1 MGVEGQSWVEPWQA
15 GTSLSAGP
23 PRPGWCTYL
32 SLIEVSDFSA
42 LRRLLGV
49 QRAELIALEVAER
62 VAAVLPDAWVQT
74 IGRNLLEL
82 SFTAETTADAEAALA
97 TLHAA
102 FERPV
107 PIDGEPRQLSLKIG
121 TAAASGAEDN
131 SVLLIEQAEQALI
144 DARASGR
151 SALVRSSPSPEADDG
166 QCSREL
172 RDAIV
177 RDELF
182 LQYQPKLHL
191 RRQAIVSVEALI
203 RWLHPTRGLILPNDF
218 IPAAERSGDIAAMTL
233 WTVRKVI
240 ADQRVLARNGYPM
253 PVFINMAG
261 ALLSDTVFI
270 DEVIALIGESGAQ
283 LGVEITETSVI
294 HDPQGA
300 IRHLQRLADIGV
312 VVTIDD
318 YGAGLSSL
326 AYLKQLPAS
335 ELKIDKLFVTQL
347 TSSHRDPLI
356 VRSTIDLAHAL
367 EMEVVAEGVETTA
380 SLALLS
386 VMGCDMVQG
395 FLISRPLALEALL
408 AFLREERHLA
418 VAGQARS
425 PLERLAAVRARG

>member
-1 MGVEGQSWVEPWQA
+1 MSVEGQTWFGECDPPGTTAAADRIGCATHLALVEVA
-15 GTSLSAGP
+15 
-23 PRPGWCTYL
+23 
-32 SLIEVSDFSA
+32 DFA
-42 LRRLLGV
+42 PLRRMLGV
-49 QRAELIALEVAER
+49 RRSDLLILDVAER
-62 VAAVLPDAWVQT
+62 IAAALPDATVGT
-74 IGRNLLEL
+74 IGRNLLEVR
-82 SFTAETTADAEAALA
+82 FTTAAQILPQAVIAAA
-97 TLHAA
+97 HAA
-102 FERPV
+102 FEQPLS
-107 PIDGEPRQLSLKIG
+107 IDGELHRLRLLIG
-121 TAAASGAEDN
+121 TVTETGAGDE
-131 SVLLIEQAEQALI
+131 VLLVEEAELALAQAREEEQPCLGRVAPVEPESHEQL
-144 DARASGR
+144 
-151 SALVRSSPSPEADDG
+151 
-166 QCSREL
+166 SREL
-172 RDAIV
+172 QDAV
-177 RDELF
+177 ARDELF

-191 RRQAIVSVEALI
+191 RRQEIVSVEALI
-203 RWLHPTRGLILPNDF
+203 RWLHPQRGLVLPNDF
-218 IPAAERSGDIAAMTL
+218 IPVAERTGDIAAVTL
-233 WTVRKVI
+233 WTIRQVV
-240 ADQRVLARNGYPM
+240 ADQRVLTRNGYPL

-261 ALLSDTVFI
+261 ALLSDAGFI
-270 DEVIALIGESGAQ
+270 DEVIALIGTSGVR

-294 HDPQGA
+294 RDPEGA

-367 EMEVVAEGVETTA
+367 EMEVVAEGVETPA

-408 AFLREERHLA
+408 AFLRDERHLA
-418 VAGQARS
+418 VTTQAGS